1 MSYRSADGEEGY
13 PGNLDIT
20 VTYSLTPD
28 NGLVI
33 DYEATTDAPTIVN
46 PTSHVYYN
54 LHGTT
59 EHSTDSHLLTIHAS
73 GFTPTDAGLIPTGEI
88 LPVEGTPLDFRTP
101 HAIGERIGRT
111 DYEPLAFGNGYDHN
125 WVLDKPEAG
134 TVSLAAEAYEP
145 ATGIRMKIY
154 TDQQGLQFYA
164 GQGMDGKEVGK
175 RGDRHNFRSGIA
187 LETQNFPDAPNH
199 DNFPS
204 SVLRPGETYTQ
215 HTVYAF
221 ETDEQ

>member
-1 MSYRSADGEEGY
+1 MEADRAGVRFTRLSPDGEEGY

-46 PTSHVYYN
+46 PTSHAYYN

-88 LPVEGTPLDFRTP
+88 LPVSTSPKRARFRWLP
-101 HAIGERIGRT
+101 RLMNPRRA
-111 DYEPLAFGNGYDHN
+111 
-125 WVLDKPEAG
+125 
-134 TVSLAAEAYEP
+134 
-145 ATGIRMKIY
+145 
-154 TDQQGLQFYA
+154 
-164 GQGMDGKEVGK
+164 
-175 RGDRHNFRSGIA
+175 SG
-187 LETQNFPDAPNH
+187 
-199 DNFPS
+199 
-204 SVLRPGETYTQ
+204 
-215 HTVYAF
+215 
-221 ETDEQ
+221 